1 MGDAELTRASF
12 LNPEQLRAFYYR
24 SVLMVGTEFGVRT
37 GYAARCLSRLIVRNT
52 VLPSEVAVKLAAL
65 YASGLFCAR
74 ELVSEI
80 SSLCSMDLKIR
91 LIYLRRSRPARLRRA
106 AGAQHAEPGASPA
119 PSGSGNIRVTGT
131 AG

>member
-1 MGDAELTRASF
+1 
-12 LNPEQLRAFYYR
+12 
-24 SVLMVGTEFGVRT
+24 MVGTESG

-52 VLPSEVAVKLAAL
+52 VLPSEVAVKLATL

-91 LIYLRRSRPARLRRA
+91 LINLRRSRPARLRRA
-106 AGAQHAEPGASPA
+106 SSRRGLPQSQWQAAAG
-119 PSGSGNIRVTGT
+119 SGSS
-131 AG
+131 AC

>member
-1 MGDAELTRASF
+1 MGDVELTRASF

-24 SVLMVGTEFGVRT
+24 SVLMVGTESG

-131 AG
+131 SG

>member
-1 MGDAELTRASF
+1 
-12 LNPEQLRAFYYR
+12 
-24 SVLMVGTEFGVRT
+24 MVGTEFGVRT

-52 VLPSEVAVKLAAL
+52 VLHSEVAVKLAAL

-91 LIYLRRSRPARLRRA
+91 LIDLRRSRPARLRRA
-106 AGAQHAEPGASPA
+106 SSRRGLPLSQWQAAAG
-119 PSGSGNIRVTGT
+119 SGSS
-131 AG
+131 AC

>member
-1 MGDAELTRASF
+1 
-12 LNPEQLRAFYYR
+12 
-24 SVLMVGTEFGVRT
+24 MVGTESG

-52 VLPSEVAVKLAAL
+52 VLPSEVAVKLATL

-91 LIYLRRSRPARLRRA
+91 LINLRRSRPARLRRA